1 MSSGFC
7 WSQKR
12 TDFEQIGRTQLS
24 RQTAEMKFV
33 ALLLLPIAAS
43 SGSSAP
49 SRSAEEQVSLAAG
62 DPLTKKLTVARA
74 LRGGRRQKRR
84 PCAKSIATYCT
95 TAKNAAR

>member
-1 MSSGFC
+1 MLVT
-7 WSQKR
+7 KR
-12 TDFEQIGRTQLS
+12 TDFELIGRTQLS

-49 SRSAEEQVSLAAG
+49 YDGPQDQVQVTQAVGQHPGARS
-62 DPLTKKLTVARA
+62 
-74 LRGGRRQKRR
+74 LRGRQKRR

-95 TAKNAAR
+95 TEKNAAR